1 MSITL
6 SNKKYHVFGDLAA
19 VIADVAFDSS
29 YPFGGESFN
38 SDQELGMHNV
48 EAFIPETKKGFS
60 ISYDHTNNKMKLFK
74 NAPPIVY
81 EEQHTPNAAGKITL
95 NYPPAYI
102 MAICH
107 ADAPLKLSTTGATIT
122 YGQAK
127 PDAIFAEG
135 ERATLSVLPVT
146 NEITNGDIGVGTG
159 WTAGADWSVADGK
172 AVKASSAAVETYSHG
187 AFAATVGHTYRTV
200 YTVSSYTSGGV
211 AIGLGG
217 ASGTIRTANGTYT
230 EDITATTVGGLAFTP
245 SGTSALSIDDV
256 YIYDLCDTV
265 YVTYITQAW
274 KDVWDNLVQEESQTT
289 AAHVA
294 TLDNKPLAIQAIN
307 ATGTTSFNSAV
318 MMDKDDTVATLE
330 CVIGAAAK
338 TLTFFATDA
347 VTSCVTTY
355 VKLPAS
361 GFLHDRFVVEEAL
374 GIASNVASPAYPMLI
389 WGYSG
394 QIPENTATT
403 EPFISLAGTAGSD
416 EAKLDLVFSTTRII
430 GKSLSAATGMYVWGR
445 PNEIETVPIEVKNG
459 EDLSELTSIRVI
471 FLGA

>member
-38 SDQELGMHNV
+38 SDQELGMHNI

-107 ADAPLKLSTTGATIT
+107 AAAPLKLSTSGATIT

-146 NEITNGDIGVGTG
+146 NEITNGAIGDGTG
-159 WTAGADWSVADGK
+159 WTAGANWSVADGK
-172 AVKASSAAVETYSHG
+172 AVKASSAAVETYSHD

-217 ASGTIRTANGTYT
+217 ASGTIRTADGTYT

-289 AAHVA
+289 TTNAA
-294 TLDNKPLAIQAIN
+294 TLTNVPIAIQAIN
-307 ATGTTSFNSAV
+307 ATGTTSTNACL
-318 MMDKDDTVATLE
+318 MLDKDDTPATGECKIVATTG
-330 CVIGAAAK
+330 VITFAAA
-338 TLTFFATDA
+338 DV
-347 VTSCVTTY
+347 VTSCVVTY
-355 VKLPAS
+355 IKKPTS
-361 GFLHDRFVVEEAL
+361 GFLYNRFVAEESMSA
-374 GIASNVASPAYPMLI
+374 ASNVCTPAYPILL

-394 QIPENTATT
+394 QIPENTAVT
-403 EPFISLAGTAGSD
+403 EEFISLAGSAGTD
-416 EAKLDLVFSTTRII
+416 EAKLDLMYPGTRIT
-430 GKSLSAATGMYVWGR
+430 GKSITTGTAMYVYGR
-445 PNEIETVPIEVKNG
+445 PDEIESVPMEVKNG
-459 EDLSELTSIRVI
+459 EDLSELTSIRTI

>member
-1 MSITL
+1 MSLTL

-48 EAFIPETKKGFS
+48 EVFIPEAKKGFS
-60 ISYDHTNNKMKLFK
+60 IGYDYANKKIKLFK
-74 NAPPIVY
+74 NAPAIVY
-81 EEQHTPNAAGKITL
+81 EEQHTPDASGKITL
-95 NYPPAYI
+95 DYPPAYI
-102 MAICH
+102 MGIYH
-107 ADAPLKLSTTGATIT
+107 ASAPLKLSTSGATIT

-146 NEITNGDIGVGTG
+146 NEITNGAFAAGTG
-159 WTAGADWSVADGK
+159 WTAGANWSIADGK
-172 AVKASSAAVETYSHG
+172 AVKASSAAVATLAHDT
-187 AFAATVGHTYRTV
+187 FVATVGHTYRTV
-200 YTVSSYTSGGV
+200 YTVSGYASGGV

-217 ASGTIRTANGTYT
+217 ASGTVRSADGTYT

-245 SGTSALSIDDV
+245 SGTSAFSIDDV

-289 AAHVA
+289 TTNAA
-294 TLDNKPLAIQAIN
+294 TLTNVPIAIQSIN
-307 ATGTTSFNSAV
+307 ATGTTSTNSCL
-318 MMDKDDTVATLE
+318 MLDKDDTPATGECKIVATTG
-330 CVIGAAAK
+330 VI
-338 TLTFFATDA
+338 TFVETDV
-347 VTSCVTTY
+347 VTSCVVTY
-355 VKLPAS
+355 IKKPSA
-361 GFLHDRFVVEEAL
+361 GFLYNRFVAEESMSA
-374 GIASNVASPAYPMLI
+374 ATNVCTPAYPILI

-394 QIPENTATT
+394 QIPENAAVT
-403 EPFISLAGTAGSD
+403 EEFISLGGTAGTG
-416 EAKLDLVFSTTRII
+416 EAKLNLLYPGTRI
-430 GKSLSAATGMYVWGR
+430 TGNSITTGTAMYVYGR
-445 PNEIETVPIEVKNG
+445 PDEIETVPLEVKDG

>member
-48 EAFIPETKKGFS
+48 EMVIPETKKGFS

-81 EEQHTPNAAGKITL
+81 EEQHTPDSSGKITL

-107 ADAPLKLSTTGATIT
+107 ADAPLKLTTTGATIT
-122 YGQAK
+122 YGEAQ

-135 ERATLSVLPVT
+135 VRATLSTLPVT
-146 NEITNGDIGVGTG
+146 NEITNGAIGDGTG
-159 WTAGADWSVADGK
+159 WTAGTNWSASGGK
-172 AVKASSAAVETYSHG
+172 AVKASSTATATYAHD

-200 YTVSSYTSGGV
+200 YTVSSYSSGGV
-211 AIGLGG
+211 KIGLGG
-217 ASGTIRTANGTYT
+217 QFGTIRTANGTYT

-245 SGTSALSIDDV
+245 SGTSAMSIDDV

-274 KDVWDNLVQEESQTT
+274 KDVWDNLVQEEAQVT
-289 AAHVA
+289 ATHAA
-294 TLDNKPLAIQAIN
+294 TLANAPIAIQSIN
-307 ATGTTSFNSAV
+307 ATGGTSTASCL
-318 MMDKDDTVATLE
+318 MLDKDDTAGTGEAVVTQSTG
-330 CVIGAAAK
+330 VITFAAA
-338 TLTFFATDA
+338 DA
-347 VTSCVTTY
+347 VTSCVVTY
-355 VKLPAS
+355 VKKPSS
-361 GFLHDRFVVEEAL
+361 GFLSDRFVSEEGMTAS
-374 GIASNVASPAYPMLI
+374 SNVCTPAYPILI
-389 WGYSG
+389 WGYCN
-394 QIPENTATT
+394 QLPENTAVT
-403 EPFISLAGTAGSD
+403 EEFISLAGTAGTG
-416 EAKLDLVFSTTRII
+416 EAKLDLMYPGTRI
-430 GKSLSAATGMYVWGR
+430 TGQSVSTGTAMYVWGR
-445 PNEIETVPIEVKNG
+445 PDEIETVPLEVKDG
-459 EDLSELTSIRVI
+459 EDLSDLTSIRVI

>member
-1 MSITL
+1 MSLTL

-48 EAFIPETKKGFS
+48 EVFIPEAKKGFS
-60 ISYDHTNNKMKLFK
+60 IGYDYANKKIKLFK
-74 NAPPIVY
+74 NAPAIVY
-81 EEQHTPNAAGKITL
+81 EEQHTPTAAGKITL
-95 NYPPAYI
+95 DYPPAYI
-102 MAICH
+102 MGIYH
-107 ADAPLKLSTTGATIT
+107 ASAPLKLSTSGATLT

-159 WTAGADWSVADGK
+159 WTAGANWSIADGK
-172 AVKASSAAVETYSHG
+172 AVKASSAAVETFAHND
-187 AFAATVGHTYRTV
+187 FAATVGHTYRTV
-200 YTVSSYTSGGV
+200 YTVSGYTSGGV

-217 ASGTIRTANGTYT
+217 TSGTVRTANGTYT

-274 KDVWDNLVQEESQTT
+274 KDVWDNLVQEESKTT
-289 AAHVA
+289 TSHAA
-294 TLDNKPLAIQAIN
+294 TLTNVPIAIQSIN
-307 ATGTTSFNSAV
+307 ATGTTSTNSCL
-318 MMDKDDTVATLE
+318 MLDKDDTPATGECKIVATTG
-330 CVIGAAAK
+330 VITFAAA
-338 TLTFFATDA
+338 DV
-347 VTSCVTTY
+347 VTSCVVTY
-355 VKLPAS
+355 IKKPAA
-361 GFLHDRFVVEEAL
+361 GFLYNRFVAEESMSA
-374 GIASNVASPAYPMLI
+374 ATNVCTPAYPILI

-394 QIPENTATT
+394 QIPENAAVT
-403 EPFISLAGTAGSD
+403 EEFISLGGTAGTG
-416 EAKLDLVFSTTRII
+416 EAKLNLLYPGTRI
-430 GKSLSAATGMYVWGR
+430 TGNSITTGTAMYVYGR
-445 PNEIETVPIEVKNG
+445 PDEIETVPLEVKDG